1 MKLIRTEDAVGQV
14 LCHDITQIIPGQFK
28 GARFRKGHIVQP
40 EDIPVLLSIGK
51 ENLYVWE
58 KRPGI
63 LHEDEAAALLYK
75 AAAGRN
81 IHGTEPKEGKIEL
94 VADCDGLLK
103 IDRAALL
110 AVNRTPQMMIA
121 AIHGDLPVK
130 KGQKLAGTRIIPLVI
145 EQEKMDAMQAAAGSE
160 PILNVL
166 PFHPKKFAVITTG
179 SEVFKGRIEDKFT
192 PILVGKLAEYGC
204 EMTYHKTCD
213 DDPAGITAQAEHMAE
228 ELAHLRD
235 VVEEYGGHF
244 CYAAVPGQYA
254 YYPDAYP
261 DFLNNREAYT
271 ALEVPAL
278 THAMAERGM
287 DLLDMGPVLDTAGNP
302 REYYSMA
309 DYHYQF
315 GGAYLTYRAIL
326 ERLSAELGT
335 ELTILDGNSLAVET
349 LPNPYLGSRGRKLFG
364 LEDCGEHLTIGLPR
378 APVPFT
384 RTDNGTETAPTVYAL
399 PATGTEGVLYS
410 LYMGGD
416 VGETVIETNR
426 PDLPSILIYGDSF
439 TNPVECLAYYS
450 FDEMRS
456 IDLRHYREMPLAD
469 YIRLHQPDIVVGIR
483 DYEALLSTD
492 YNGNLF
498 QLQP

>member
-1 MKLIRTEDAVGQV
+1 MQQSKWADRFFMIGFLGFLALALSITLMQPKTSWSYYENRTLAQPAELSVETV
-14 LCHDITQIIPGQFK
+14 LDGTFP
-28 GARFRKGHIVQP
+28 ASV
-40 EDIPVLLSIGK
+40 EPVLQD
-51 ENLYVWE
+51 
-58 KRPGI
+58 
-63 LHEDEAAALLYK
+63 H
-75 AAAGRN
+75 AAGRN
-81 IHGTEPKEGKIEL
+81 TLMQLSAWTDLHLFHRP
-94 VADCDGLLK
+94 VVNQVVPADGMLLGWNPYETPNP
-103 IDRAALL
+103 AA
-110 AVNRTPQMMIA
+110 
-121 AIHGDLPVK
+121 
-130 KGQKLAGTRIIPLVI
+130 
-145 EQEKMDAMQAAAGSE
+145 
-160 PILNVL
+160 
-166 PFHPKKFAVITTG
+166 
-179 SEVFKGRIEDKFT
+179 
-192 PILVGKLAEYGC
+192 
-204 EMTYHKTCD
+204 
-213 DDPAGITAQAEHMAE
+213 ITAQAEHMAE
-228 ELAHLRD
+228 ELARLRD
-235 VVEEYGGHF
+235 VVEAYGGYF
-244 CYAAVPGQYA
+244 CYTAVPGQYA
-254 YYPDAYP
+254 YYSESYP

-278 THAMAERGM
+278 TQAMAKRGM
-287 DLLDMGPVLDTAGNP
+287 DLLDMGAVLDTAGNP
-302 REYYSMA
+302 IEYYSTA

-326 ERLSAELGT
+326 ERLNT
-335 ELTILDGNSLAVET
+335 ELDTELAILDGHSLTVET

-364 LEDCGEHLTIGLPR
+364 LEDCGERLTIGLPKD
-378 APVPFT
+378 PVLFT
-384 RTDNGTETAPTVYAL
+384 RFDNGRETAPTVYAL